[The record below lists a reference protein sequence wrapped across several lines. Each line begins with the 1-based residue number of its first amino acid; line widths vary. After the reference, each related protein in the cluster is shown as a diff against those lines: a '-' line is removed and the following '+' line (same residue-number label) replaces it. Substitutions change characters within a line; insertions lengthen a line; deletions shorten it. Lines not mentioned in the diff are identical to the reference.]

1 MIDLKICNLAYSFYR
16 SFKVTYHLWQK
27 QTHFNLHQQRK
38 GLRFKQK
45 KKNHR
50 SVAFSSTKVQ
60 F

>member
-45 KKNHR
+45 KNHR